1 MPKIKVCID
10 PQCGQVAH
18 NCDKKETRCRNCGM
32 ILVAINEKT
41 YLAKFADEFFQIDHN
56 TDELTSA
63 VLMGY
68 NVPEVD
74 IEPLVEAAIQW
85 LRQNGRDG
93 HISFDYSSAP
103 FRRIVGRSKN
113 DAVMEL
119 VVKELE
125 RRGVVAFT
133 TELITSGGT
142 FLYASLVLS
151 DTFVNDYCRSGE
163 QLKLQF

>member
-1 MPKIKVCID
+1 MPQIKVCID

-68 NVPEVD
+68 NIPEVD
-74 IEPLVEAAIQW
+74 IEPLVQAVMQCLRKADQEMVPFHTPNSAI
-85 LRQNGRDG
+85 
-93 HISFDYSSAP
+93 
-103 FRRIVGRSKN
+103 RRIVGRSEN

-119 VVKELE
+119 VLAELE
-125 RRGVVAFT
+125 RRGVVEYTTSLHASCGNLYTDLVVTESFFT
-133 TELITSGGT
+133 E
-142 FLYASLVLS
+142 
-151 DTFVNDYCRSGE
+151 YCRSGE